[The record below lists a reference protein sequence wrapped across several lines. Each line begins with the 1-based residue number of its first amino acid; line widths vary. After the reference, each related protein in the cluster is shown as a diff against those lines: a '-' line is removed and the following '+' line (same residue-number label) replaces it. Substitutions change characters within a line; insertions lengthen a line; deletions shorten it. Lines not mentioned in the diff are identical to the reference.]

1 MESMMNNSPDEMRR
15 GQSKTVTES
24 RLNSSMHLGVDTY
37 SSNVTLHSDLL
48 QTQPSSQP
56 PQHSLPAITQPK
68 QVTLVENPHQSQANQ
83 ILLQLVSTFKPVNMS
98 QIDKCEM
105 PLKNEMLFQRIVRKI
120 LKYNTS
126 VDNFKAVVDLQE
138 SHR

>member
-1 MESMMNNSPDEMRR
+1 MEWRMNNSPDEMRR

-24 RLNSSMHLGVDTY
+24 RLYSATHLGVDTY
-37 SSNVTLHSDLL
+37 TSNVTLHSDLL

-56 PQHSLPAITQPK
+56 PQDSLPAIAQPK
-68 QVTLVENPHQSQANQ
+68 QVTPVENTHQSQANQ

-98 QIDKCEM
+98 QIDNCEM

-126 VDNFKAVVDLQE
+126 VDNLKAVVDVQE
-138 SHR
+138 SPG